1 MSFYNLLEL
10 SYWFKQPFIARE
22 WSLRGWVIV
31 LLVLVLAGIIGK
43 IIQLK
48 QSEKVIRQIYNRLSN
63 ISLTVGLLGLL
74 WLFFRQQQVPFL
86 AWRFWLALLFG
97 GLLWSVIRTI
107 IFLVRRYPEIKA
119 EKADREMKAKY
130 LPKR

>member
-1 MSFYNLLEL
+1 MSIFNLLEL
-10 SYWFKQPFIARE
+10 SYWFQQPFVARA

-31 LLVLVLAGIIGK
+31 LLFLVLAGIVGK

-48 QSEKVIRQIYNRLSN
+48 QSEKVIRQILNRLSN

-86 AWRFWLALLFG
+86 AWRFWLALMFG

-107 IFLVRRYPEIKA
+107 IFLVKRYPEIKA
-119 EKADREMKAKY
+119 EKAEREMKAKY
-130 LPKR
+130 LPKK